1 MDDVNAV
8 KALEPVLDYS
18 IRVVG
23 SGIEI
28 FGVVIIVTGIAWS
41 TYRQLRQPISEQ
53 DSNVYKIRIGRSLLL
68 GLEVFVAAD
77 IIKTVAHEL
86 TFLSLACSRGSCSFA
101 PSSAGHSRWKS
112 KVAGRG
118 SVDRRRRGF
127 RAKIVPDSTGTVI
140 DGRWRTAGSSPAGRP
155 PPSGTH
161 AFGRGAAAPPKEFF
175 CMSKI

>member
-8 KALEPVLDYS
+8 KSLEPVLDYS

-86 TFLSLACSRGSCSFA
+86 TFQSGPARGARARSHLPQLDTLVGNRRSLAVAAWTVGGEGSA
-101 PSSAGHSRWKS
+101 
-112 KVAGRG
+112 
-118 SVDRRRRGF
+118 RR
-127 RAKIVPDSTGTVI
+127 
-140 DGRWRTAGSSPAGRP
+140 
-155 PPSGTH
+155 
-161 AFGRGAAAPPKEFF
+161 
-175 CMSKI
+175 